1 MTMTRLFIL
10 NLAMAI
16 GWMFY
21 HNNFSYIAATV
32 GFGAGY
38 GLLAVLCLASK
49 NRYPIRLI
57 HSVWLFFFFHYEL
70 VTSSL
75 KVLWDIITPGQSNKP
90 GFVSMPLTAS
100 TPLEIFFTANLISL
114 TPGTL
119 SIALSDDHKTLQ
131 IHAMFIN
138 DVDET
143 IHSLKQFESVILR
156 AFR

>member
-1 MTMTRLFIL
+1 MTRLFIL
-10 NLAMAI
+10 NLALAT

-21 HNNFSYIAATV
+21 QQNFSYVAGLI
-32 GFGAGY
+32 GFGLGY
-38 GLLAVLCLASK
+38 ALLTTLCLPMK
-49 NRYPIRLI
+49 NRYPIRFI

-75 KVLWDIITPGQSNKP
+75 KVLWDIVTPGHDSKP

-131 IHAMFIN
+131 IHAMF
-138 DVDET
+138 VDDIEGT
-143 IHSLKQFESVILR
+143 IDSLKKFESVILK